1 MSNNAIEISPNNQNI
16 NQNDENCIILDNL
29 KWRTQ
34 KVDRVYITKNPL
46 KLSVLLNI
54 TSKLL
59 VEKYETDTTRD
70 ELLRKSLDNYI
81 RKNLTQ
87 EDKQDLFCDVIK
99 ELELFRKK
107 NPILPEVSKD
117 GTIIQT
123 VDQIKKNTEE
133 SIRKSWGLKSWKK

>member
-1 MSNNAIEISPNNQNI
+1 MNNNAIEISPNNQNI

-29 KWRTQ
+29 KRRTQ

-107 NPILPEVSKD
+107 ILFF
-117 GTIIQT
+117 
-123 VDQIKKNTEE
+123 
-133 SIRKSWGLKSWKK
+133 LKYLRMEL

>member
-29 KWRTQ
+29 KRRTQ

-123 VDQIKKNTEE
+123 VDQIKK
-133 SIRKSWGLKSWKK
+133 ILKNLSEKVGD